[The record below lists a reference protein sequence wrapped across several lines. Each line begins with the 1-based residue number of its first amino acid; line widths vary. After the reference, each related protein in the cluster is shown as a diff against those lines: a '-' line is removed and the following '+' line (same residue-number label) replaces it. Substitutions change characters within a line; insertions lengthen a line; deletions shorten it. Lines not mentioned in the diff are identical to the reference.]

1 MTTFPDV
8 PMLFRRFEMDAGSD
22 AAARANFQ
30 LLVTDLVMVQ
40 FPDATT
46 VEGAGGRDWGIDTI
60 AGELSGGDVRL
71 WQSKF
76 VMSWQDDSPRS
87 QVYKSYKSAKTKAV
101 ENGYV
106 LKYWTLVVPCVL
118 APEELQWFHKWK
130 QKKLTDDKVA
140 VDLWDG
146 PRLRHLLQQI
156 DAESIARRYF
166 AHLFPTPV
174 VPPKPKK
181 ARVAHLDD
189 PAVYE
194 GALFVR
200 QLHEAGR
207 METDAASAQFY
218 ATDAL
223 FRDFANKG
231 DEDAVAAIRELEMD
245 VREIWENRFNQ
256 QVPFATV
263 TGLIPEM
270 IDEVI
275 GKVGECVDPDGVELS
290 NAHKKG
296 TVHRIVEKR
305 WAGWVKHWRK
315 IAAEHDQPSVAY
327 DIVATRSRSVHV
339 SPGPATA
346 ATQGVA
352 MNDAG
357 LAPVP
362 TGNVEKK

>member
-22 AAARANFQ
+22 GAARANFQ

-76 VMSWQDDSPRS
+76 IMMWQDKSPRS
-87 QVYKSYKSAKTKAV
+87 QIYTSYKSAKTKAV
-101 ENGYV
+101 ENGYA
-106 LKYWTLVVPCVL
+106 LKYWTLVVPCIL
-118 APEELQWFHKWK
+118 APKELQWFSTWK
-130 QKKLTDDKVA
+130 QKRLAEDNVA

-166 AHLFPTPV
+166 AHLFPAPV
-174 VPPKPKK
+174 VPTK
-181 ARVAHLDD
+181 AKRPRVAYLDD
-189 PAVYE
+189 PTTYD

-207 METDAASAQFY
+207 METDVASAQFY

-231 DEDAVAAIRELEMD
+231 DDDAVTAILELEMD

-256 QVPFATV
+256 QVPFATG

-275 GKVGECVDPDGVELS
+275 GKAGECADPDGVELS
-290 NAHKKG
+290 RAHKKG

-305 WAGWVKHWRK
+305 WAGWVKHWRG
-315 IAAEHDQPSVAY
+315 IAADHDQPSVAY
-327 DIVATRSRSVHV
+327 DIAVIHPQPVHV
-339 SPGPATA
+339 VPEPVTLCPKAGVDDTGAEPVTSGSVETA
-346 ATQGVA
+346 
-352 MNDAG
+352 
-357 LAPVP
+357 
-362 TGNVEKK
+362 